1 MRILCRYW
9 AFLSGFV
16 IAVYVFLGL
25 DPLGKTETAS
35 SVGRFLLF
43 HSTVR
48 SSYFNPGHSGNRQWD
63 KFVRDRQPELVDIQI
78 VNSEPHTVQGVRIL

>member
-1 MRILCRYW
+1 MVWQHRQ
-9 AFLSGFV
+9 F
-16 IAVYVFLGL
+16 
-25 DPLGKTETAS
+25 DPLWKTNAGS
-35 SVGRFLLF
+35 SVGLSAIPCGL
-43 HSTVR
+43 SIIR